1 MDSASMLHVMFIL
14 LHSLTALQIPL
25 CQGFQHHSWPL
36 HLPSHYYGPR
46 AHPNPLPCP
55 CPCPYPCPCPCPC
68 PHPGPGPGP
77 CPCPGPL
84 CCSRPHPVLHL
95 CPHCQTPCDLCV
107 LVVGGTGRPFGCQYI
122 NWELGNDGGP
132 CDCHRLRLD

>member
-46 AHPNPLPCP
+46 AHPNPR
-55 CPCPYPCPCPCPC
+55 
-68 PHPGPGPGP
+68 P

-132 CDCHRLRLD
+132 CDCHRL